1 MNRFDR
7 RLATRWLRSRLP
19 ARTIRLRLTAL
30 YGTLFLASGAALLA
44 ITYVLAAHHYSSGFF
59 IASGQKG
66 LIAKRLEVSGN
77 TEHVL
82 PGKFGGG
89 VVSLPFPP
97 VGPKANPKQVLAAA
111 EAQASAA
118 DNQLLA
124 DSAIALGAMA
134 VLSIWLGWL
143 IAGRALRPLR
153 AMADAAHDIG
163 ATSLHRRLALTGP
176 NDEITQ
182 LGNSFDA
189 LLERLEAAFDA
200 QRRFV
205 ANASHELRTPLTY
218 ERAVLEVA
226 LADPDADEDALRAA
240 CQEVLAVGEQQEQ
253 LIEALLTLSRSQRGV
268 DEQRVVDLA
277 SITRGAL
284 RTVTQNGVTIETAL
298 AQAPARGDPR
308 LIERLVANLLDN
320 AVHHNVPHGRVTV
333 STGRT
338 DAHAVLTV
346 ANSGPVIPPN
356 EIDRLF
362 QPFQRL
368 TPERTSAN
376 GVGLGLSIVQ
386 AIAQAHNASLIARP
400 EPDGGLHV
408 EVSFPG
414 DGGATKPDGD
424 HA

>member
-7 RLATRWLRSRLP
+7 LATHWIRSRLP

-44 ITYVLAAHHYSSGFF
+44 ITYALVAHHYSSAFF
-59 IASGQKG
+59 IANGEKG
-66 LIAKRLEVSGN
+66 VIATRVTVGSKTVP
-77 TEHVL
+77 VL
-82 PGKFGGG
+82 PGNLSKGA
-89 VVSLPFPP
+89 VSLPFPP
-97 VGPKANPKQVLAAA
+97 IGTKPNPVQLVAAA
-111 EAQASAA
+111 NAQATAA

-124 DSAIALGAMA
+124 DSAVALAAMA

-163 ATSLHRRLALTGP
+163 ATNLHRRLALTGP

-189 LLERLEAAFDA
+189 LLARLEAAFDA

-218 ERAVLEVA
+218 ERTLLEVA
-226 LADPDADEDALRAA
+226 LADPDANEDTLRAA
-240 CQEVLAVGEQQEQ
+240 CKQVLAVGEQQEQ
-253 LIEALLTLSRSQRGV
+253 LIEALLTLSRSQRGL
-268 DEQRVVDLA
+268 EERQGVDLA
-277 SITRGAL
+277 SITRDAL
-284 RTVTQNGVTIETAL
+284 RTVMRNGVTIETKL
-298 AQAPARGDPR
+298 AQAPTSGDPR
-308 LIERLVANLLDN
+308 LLERLVANLLDN
-320 AVHHNVPHGRVTV
+320 AVHHNVPQGRVTV
-333 STGRT
+333 GTERT
-338 DAHAVLTV
+338 DTSAVLTV
-346 ANSGPVIPPN
+346 ANTGPVIPAN

-368 TPERTSAN
+368 SRERTSAN

-386 AIAQAHNASLIARP
+386 AIAQAHNATLIARP
-400 EPDGGLHV
+400 EPRGGLHV
-408 EVSFPG
+408 EVIFPN
-414 DGGATKPDGD
+414 
-424 HA
+424 

>member
-1 MNRFDR
+1 VRRFDR
-7 RLATRWLRSRLP
+7 QLTTQWVRSKLP

-30 YGTLFLASGAALLA
+30 YGALFLASGAA
-44 ITYVLAAHHYSSGFF
+44 VLAMTYALATRHYSSGFF
-59 IASGQKG
+59 INNGRRGA
-66 LIAKRLEVSGN
+66 IAAKVVIGGN
-77 TEHVL
+77 TARVL
-82 PGKFGGG
+82 PGQVGKD
-89 VVSLPFPP
+89 VVKVPFLPVAPRP
-97 VGPKANPKQVLAAA
+97 SPDQVLAAGK
-111 EAQASAA
+111 AQASAA

-124 DSAIALGAMA
+124 DAAVALGAMA

-143 IAGRALRPLR
+143 MAGRALRPLR

-176 NDEITQ
+176 NDEIMQ

-218 ERAVLEVA
+218 ERALLEVA
-226 LADPDADEDALRAA
+226 LADPNADEESLRAA
-240 CQEVLAVGEQQEQ
+240 CKQVLAVGEQQEQ
-253 LIEALLTLSRSQRGV
+253 VIEALLTLSRSQRGL
-268 DEQRVVDLA
+268 EARRSVDLA
-277 SITRGAL
+277 SITREAL
-284 RTVTQNGVTIETAL
+284 RTVTQNGVELETNL
-298 AQAPARGDPR
+298 AQAPTSGDPR

-320 AVHHNVPHGRVTV
+320 AVHYNVPHGRVTV
-333 STGRT
+333 STERT
-338 DAHAVLTV
+338 AAGAVLTV
-346 ANSGPVIPPN
+346 ANTGPIIPST

-368 TPERTSAN
+368 GGERTSAD

-408 EVSFPG
+408 EVAFP
-414 DGGATKPDGD
+414 P
-424 HA
+424 